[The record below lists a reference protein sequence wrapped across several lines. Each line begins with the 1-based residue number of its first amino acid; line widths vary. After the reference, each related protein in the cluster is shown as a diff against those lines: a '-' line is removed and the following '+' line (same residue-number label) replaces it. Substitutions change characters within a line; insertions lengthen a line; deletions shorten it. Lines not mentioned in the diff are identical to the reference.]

1 MTFTLYNLKPA
12 KGSARRRRRV
22 GRGHGS
28 GRGTY
33 SGRGIKG
40 QKARTGGRNR
50 LRQKGIRQ
58 MLLAQPKLGGFRS
71 LHPKAAIV
79 NLETLER
86 VFPAKATVNPKELRS
101 RGLVSEIK
109 AGVKILSGGELT
121 KAFTITGCSVS
132 KSAKAKII
140 AAGGTVNENVERSK

>member
-1 MTFTLYNLKPA
+1 MTFALHNLKPA
-12 KGSARRRRRV
+12 KGAVRRRRRV

-33 SGRGIKG
+33 SGRGMKG
-40 QKARTGGRNR
+40 QRARTGGRNR

-71 LHPKAAIV
+71 LRPKAAVV

-86 VFPAKATVNPKELRS
+86 VFPARATVNPKALLE
-101 RGLVSEIK
+101 RGLVSR
-109 AGVKILSGGELT
+109 GVPIKILSVGELT
-121 KAFTITGCSVS
+121 KALTVAGCSVS
-132 KSAKAKII
+132 KAAKAKIV
-140 AAGGTVNENVERSK
+140 AAGGTVNENVERRR